1 MLFTERTIHHCLLMV
16 IKYNR
21 FQMRNSGLI
30 LHSKLDFNE
39 NVTNKTRKFHKLI
52 GVRKKVLLTL
62 NRKALIATYK
72 SSNRPILDYTDI
84 IYDKPL
90 NENFKSK

>member
-1 MLFTERTIHHCLLMV
+1 
-16 IKYNR
+16 
-21 FQMRNSGLI
+21 MRYSGLI

-62 NRKALIATYK
+62 KALIATYK
-72 SSNRPILDYTDI
+72 SSKRPILDYTDI

-90 NENFKSK
+90 NETFKSK

>member
-1 MLFTERTIHHCLLMV
+1 MV

-21 FQMRNSGLI
+21 FQMRYSGLI
-30 LHSKLDFNE
+30 LHSKLEFNE

-90 NENFKSK
+90 NETFKSK